1 MIPVRLKIHNFKS
14 FEDEEIDFEGL
25 EVVAISGDNG
35 AGKTSI
41 VDAITWALWGEVGT
55 GLPKDSVIHK
65 HEKDVNVELDFDL
78 NDNRY
83 RVIRKRTRSGTASF
97 SLYKIPDINSPDQT
111 VSLTAETMSKT
122 TEALKNIIHL
132 DYETFTNSSF
142 LRQGHSDE
150 FSSQSSSDQK
160 SILSK
165 VLSLDMFE
173 RYENVAKE
181 KKKEASTQIK
191 VLEET
196 IGSAKDA
203 VSTLDSVKKQY
214 QDNESLYNEK
224 KTLQKAAHDKKT
236 KNDEL
241 LSDLK
246 QAETK
251 YNGLLNAKRI
261 EESHLTAIKKDIDS
275 HNKRIEELD
284 KIVARK
290 DEIDKNYKELTEA
303 KAVFEEQNSL
313 REKALELKADAK
325 SLKDTIETKTEYLN
339 KESADTE
346 DEYTRNKTLA
356 AGINA
361 LEKEQEELAKKETEL
376 EQTESF
382 VEKKNESKTK
392 HIARI
397 AEIDQLI
404 TSLKDSIAEAEDKL
418 AMLSHTEDESAHCPL
433 CDSELGHDQLQN
445 VEEKY
450 HKEIS
455 DKEEQIEE
463 LKKEKEN
470 VNELIKN
477 ADAEIRTHKAN
488 SEQKRKDLDAE
499 RIALSTK
506 LNEAKKANDIWKDL
520 KAKLDELKA
529 SLADGSYI
537 AEETARS
544 DQIEK
549 EFKDLGY
556 KPEVWTENG
565 KKAQSLEPY
574 NKLKFELDT
583 ASGEIARQKESLTDK
598 EKQKNET
605 EDKIKAAEKDIAEL
619 NFDPEKIKTV
629 RAEGTAIE
637 AECSAVDKAVSAVE
651 QERGRLEQQI
661 RNIEEQQSKVAEKT
675 KELDRCRDDEKTYS
689 DLVTV
694 FGAKGI
700 RALMIEAALPD
711 LNNEANKL
719 LGKMTDGLMTLEVSA
734 QTENKDGSVAEALN
748 IKIYQN
754 GMDRDYASYSG
765 GERFRIDLALRIAM
779 SRLMTNRIG
788 APMQTLIIDEGFGTQ
803 DENGIDKVIYAINS
817 IKDDFRLIMVITHI
831 EALKDA
837 FPNKIVVTKDG
848 GVSHIASGEEN

>member
-14 FEDEEIDFEGL
+14 FEDEEISFEGL

-41 VDAITWALWGEVGT
+41 VDAITWALWGDVGT

-65 HEKDVNVELDFDL
+65 HAKDVNVELDFDL

-97 SLYKIPDINSPDQT
+97 NLYKIPDKDAPDQT
-111 VSLTAETMSKT
+111 ISLTAESMSKT
-122 TEALKNIIHL
+122 AEALKNIIHL

-160 SILSK
+160 NILSK

-173 RYENVAKE
+173 KYEELAKE
-181 KKKEASTQIK
+181 KKKDTNAHIK
-191 VLEET
+191 VLEEA

-203 VSTLDSVKKQY
+203 AASLDSVRQQF
-214 QDNESLYNEK
+214 QDNETLYNEK
-224 KTLQKAAHDKKT
+224 KELQKQAHAKKT
-236 KNDEL
+236 KNDEQ

-246 QAETK
+246 QAESK
-251 YNGLLNAKRI
+251 YKGLLQIKST
-261 EESHLTAIKKDIDS
+261 EESHLVTVKKDIEN
-275 HNKRIEELD
+275 HNKRIEELN

-290 DEIDKNYKELTEA
+290 DEIEKNYKEYTDA
-303 KAVFEEQNSL
+303 KAVFEEQNKL
-313 REKALELKADAK
+313 RERALELKAENDK
-325 SLKDTIETKTEYLN
+325 LDTKITTKKQFLE
-339 KESADTE
+339 KEITDTE
-346 DEYTRNKTLA
+346 SQYTQNKSLA

-361 LEKEQEELAKKETEL
+361 LEKEQDELTKKETEF
-376 EQTESF
+376 EQTATF
-382 VEKKNESKTK
+382 VEKKNASKTK
-392 HIARI
+392 RIARI

-404 TSLKDSIAEAEDKL
+404 TSLESSIAEANDKL
-418 AMLSHTEDESAHCPL
+418 AMLSHTGEEGAHCPL
-433 CDSELGHDQLQN
+433 CDSELGHDQLHN

-450 HKEIS
+450 HAEIS
-455 DKEEQIEE
+455 EKEARIEE
-463 LKKEKEN
+463 LKKEKVT
-470 VNELIKN
+470 VNELIKT
-477 ADAEIRTHKAN
+477 DEDEIDTHKAN
-488 SEQKRKDLDAE
+488 TEKKRKELEAE
-499 RIALSTK
+499 RITLSTK
-506 LNEAKKANDIWKDL
+506 LSEARKANDTWQDL
-520 KAKLDELKA
+520 KNKLDGLKS

-537 AEETARS
+537 AEETARKEA
-544 DQIEK
+544 IK
-549 EFKDLGY
+549 AEFKSLGY
-556 KPEVWTENG
+556 IPELWTENG
-565 KKAQSLEPY
+565 KKTQSLEPY

-583 ASGEIARQKESLTDK
+583 ASGEIARQKASLTDK
-598 EKQKNET
+598 ESLKGET
-605 EDKIKAAEKDIAEL
+605 EEKIKSAEKDITDLA
-619 NFDPEKIKTV
+619 FDPKKIEAV
-629 RAEGTAIE
+629 RAEGQSITSECNAI
-637 AECSAVDKAVSAVE
+637 DKEVSEIE
-651 QERGRLEQQI
+651 QERGRLKQQI
-661 RNIEEQQSKVAEKT
+661 NNIEEQQEKVAEQSKQLKQYQT
-675 KELDRCRDDEKTYS
+675 DADIFDQLSK
-689 DLVTV
+689 V

-734 QTENKDGSVAEALN
+734 QKENKDKSIAEALN

-817 IKDDFRLIMVITHI
+817 IKNDFKLIMVITHI

-848 GVSHIASGEEN
+848 GVSHIVSSDED